1 MNKTLE
7 QLKYRLKKNKYFT
20 PHHVDATIQEVG
32 ELNRE
37 DCTIQHLLD
46 LAIRNGWLGKKDSD
60 GFFESLIYELEQA
73 DSGGVGEAAENRL
86 WLMRLVPSQYVRR

>member
-7 QLKYRLKKNKYFT
+7 QLKYRIENNKYFT
-20 PHHVDATIQEVG
+20 SHHVDATIQEVG

-37 DCTIQHLLD
+37 DCTIQHLLA

-60 GFFESLIYELEQA
+60 GFFESLIYELEQT
-73 DSGGVGEAAENRL
+73 DSGGVGKAAENRL

>member
-1 MNKTLE
+1 MNATLE
-7 QLKYRLKKNKYFT
+7 RLNYRLKKNKYFT
-20 PHHVDATIQEVG
+20 SHHVDATIQEVD

-60 GFFESLIYELEQA
+60 GFFESLIYELEQTG
-73 DSGGVGEAAENRL
+73 SHGVGKAAENRL